1 MLAITKPANR
11 IRAFMIDPNSVGD
24 LLRMIGQMVM
34 EMLRRILNNRLSMM
48 RFMLIDRYENR
59 SGVMVRATSGIGAS

>member
-1 MLAITKPANR
+1 
-11 IRAFMIDPNSVGD
+11 MIDPNSVGD

-48 RFMLIDRYENR
+48 RFMLIDRYEDGF
-59 SGVMVRATSGIGAS
+59 GVMVRATAGISASC